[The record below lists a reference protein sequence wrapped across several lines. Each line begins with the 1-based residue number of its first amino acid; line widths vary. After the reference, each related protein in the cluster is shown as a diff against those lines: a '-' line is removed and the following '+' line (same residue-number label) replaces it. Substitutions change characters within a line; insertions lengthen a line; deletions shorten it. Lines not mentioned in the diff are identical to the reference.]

1 MKKLPLVLLGIGV
14 LVVVIAGIM
23 IAKSMSGG
31 DSSQTMEEEASVPE
45 LPADQRPFTSLT
57 PTPDGHYL
65 TLNVK
70 GIKVKDAASLD
81 YELIYTTGIGIQ
93 QGVPGTAK
101 LDGGDIERKM
111 LLGSESSGKFRY
123 DEGVKGGTLTLRF
136 RNSKG
141 RLIGKLSTEFTL
153 TSPKKGVFEVTL
165 DTFSQGSQT
174 FSSK

>member
-1 MKKLPLVLLGIGV
+1 M
-14 LVVVIAGIM
+14 
-23 IAKSMSGG
+23 
-31 DSSQTMEEEASVPE
+31 
-45 LPADQRPFTSLT
+45 
-57 PTPDGHYL
+57 
-65 TLNVK
+65 
-70 GIKVKDAASLD
+70 
-81 YELIYTTGIGIQ
+81 GIQ